1 MNKLKLWGNQLK
13 SWVLKSAVHG
23 IHRMMENLNVFGKM
37 VFAIDSEV
45 MERINNLCLG
55 GLHIWLVETQVSSL
69 RRCAMR
75 GTQESVAAQLYRGSS
90 KEHAE
95 PM

>member
-1 MNKLKLWGNQLK
+1 
-13 SWVLKSAVHG
+13 
-23 IHRMMENLNVFGKM
+23 M

-45 MERINNLCLG
+45 MKRINNLCLG
-55 GLHIWLVETQVSSL
+55 GLHIWFVERKSPAFADVQ
-69 RRCAMR
+69 MR